1 MKILRIDK
9 IWLDIVLFIAL
20 IVIVFSWRKWK
31 I

>member
-20 IVIVFSWRKWK
+20 IVIVFIGGNGK
-31 I
+31 